1 MTVCMMR
8 SARAALVAS
17 IIVAVLPR
25 VGLSQATIEELRT
38 RRDGVMARMGAGLL
52 LVHASSGMK
61 RWEESGFHQ
70 DPAFVYLT
78 GLMNVQ
84 GAILLLDGAGS
95 QSWLFTPPAPTGRD
109 SSVFRG
115 GTRSFV
121 LTSAE
126 TERELGIDHVVNWDR
141 FPAVV
146 DSLIGVRG
154 STPLFV
160 DLGGQTG
167 RQLGRFSNPAGIAP
181 IANPYVL
188 WRNAIAQRWPKSEIK
203 DAWQVLDAVRA
214 VKSSAE
220 ILELRRAAEHTAAAI
235 TAAARAIR
243 PGVTQREVE
252 GAAIAAALKAGSDGP
267 SLWPWIYTGVRTRIA
282 TVFDPFFDYGGL
294 DRVMQAGETARVDLG
309 FDHRGYKGD
318 FGRTF
323 PVSGRFTPTQREA
336 LSLLTGAYL
345 AGADAIREGFGP
357 DSVATASRRYVQD
370 RLPSLTTTSGRAAAA
385 HLLNDTHWTLH
396 GLGLDLAEGTPRV
409 FRAGNVICFEPS
421 VRVDGEDLFVEDT
434 FLVTKMG
441 HELLNPALP
450 YDADGLERLMRR
462 R

>member
-1 MTVCMMR
+1 MR
-8 SARAALVAS
+8 NVRAALVAS
-17 IIVAVLPR
+17 IIVAGLPR
-25 VGLSQATIEELRT
+25 AGSGQATIEELRT
-38 RRDGVMARMGAGLL
+38 RREAVMARMGAGLL

-78 GLMNVQ
+78 GLLNVQ

-95 QSWLFTPPAPTGRD
+95 ESWLFAPPAPNGRD

-121 LTSAE
+121 LTNAE
-126 TERELGIDHVVNWDR
+126 TERELGIDHVVSWER
-141 FPAVV
+141 FAPIV
-146 DSLIGVRG
+146 DSLIGLRG
-154 STPLFV
+154 AIPLFV
-160 DLGGQTG
+160 DFGGQTG

-203 DAWQVLDAVRA
+203 DAWPVLDAVRA
-214 VKSSAE
+214 VKSSGE
-220 ILELRRAAEHTAAAI
+220 IAELRHAAEYTAAAI
-235 TAAARAIR
+235 AAAARAIR
-243 PGVTQREVE
+243 PGVSQREVE

-267 SLWPWIYTGVRTRIA
+267 SLWPWIYTGERTRVA
-282 TVFDPFFDYGGL
+282 TVFDPFFDYAAL

-309 FDHRGYKGD
+309 FDRRGYKGD
-318 FGRTF
+318 FGRSF
-323 PVSGRFTPTQREA
+323 PVNGRFTSTQREA
-336 LSLLTGAYL
+336 LALLTGAYL
-345 AGADAIREGFGP
+345 AGAAALRDGFTP
-357 DSVATASRRYVQD
+357 DSVAAASRRYVQD
-370 RLPSLTTTSGRAAAA
+370 RLPSITTATGRAAAA

-409 FRAGNVICFEPS
+409 FQAGNVICFEPS

-434 FLVTKMG
+434 FLVTKTG